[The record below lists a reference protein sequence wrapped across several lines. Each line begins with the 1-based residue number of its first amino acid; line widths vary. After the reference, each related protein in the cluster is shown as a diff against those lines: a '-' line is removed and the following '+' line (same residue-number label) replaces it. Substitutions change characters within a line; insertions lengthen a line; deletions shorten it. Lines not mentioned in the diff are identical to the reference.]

1 MIVMSK
7 ERFHAPVTIHLFFIK
22 NDEIL
27 LLRRYNTGYEDGNY
41 SVVAGHLDGGETVKE
56 AAIREVKEE
65 AGVDVKE
72 ENVEIVG
79 VMHRKAGDERVDFFA
94 VVKDWSGEIQNL
106 EPHKCDDLRFFSLNN
121 LPPNVI
127 PYISK
132 AIKNYKENRWFDSF
146 GWEEKKFVSNS

>member
-1 MIVMSK
+1 MIYLSK
-7 ERFHAPVTIHLFFIK
+7 ERFTAPVTIHLFFIK
-22 NDEIL
+22 NEEIL

-41 SVVAGHLDGGETVKE
+41 SIVAGHLDGGETVTE

-65 AGVDVKE
+65 AGVDVTAD
-72 ENVEIVG
+72 NIEIVS

-106 EPHKCDDLRFFSLNN
+106 EPHKCDDLRFFPLNN
-121 LPPNVI
+121 LPSNVI

-132 AIKNYKENRWFDSF
+132 AIENYKENQWYDSF
-146 GWEEKKFVSNS
+146 GWEEKKVVNF